1 MTKIIYLKSA
11 VKALEKYDIKIRSRI
26 IESIDKI
33 PQGDVKKMR
42 GEKHPPLYR
51 LRVGKYR
58 IIYHIENES
67 IIIAKIDSRGDIY
80 K

>member
-1 MTKIIYLKSA
+1 MTKITYLKSA
-11 VKALEKYDIKIRSRI
+11 FKSLEKYDEKTRIRI
-26 IESIDKI
+26 IDSIDKI
-33 PQGDVKKMR
+33 PQGDVKKLQ

-58 IIYHIENES
+58 IVYHIENEN
-67 IIIAKIDSRGDIY
+67 IIIVDIDTRGDIY

>member
-58 IIYHIENES
+58 IIYNIENES